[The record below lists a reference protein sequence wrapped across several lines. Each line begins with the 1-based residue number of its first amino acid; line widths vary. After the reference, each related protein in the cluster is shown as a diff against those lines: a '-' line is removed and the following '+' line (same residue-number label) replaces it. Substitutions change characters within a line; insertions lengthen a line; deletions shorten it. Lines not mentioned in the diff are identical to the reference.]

1 MPTDLGG
8 PARAAFFALLPAAA
22 VSGGLAI
29 AVLIAAAGA
38 ASFRPSLLRQAIEI
52 RPVAVLALLAF
63 IVWAVVSSAW
73 SPYPDHVQAP
83 KLAAT
88 IGLGLVFAWAAS
100 RADARRLTRAGCLAA
115 FCVLAALLTVEAV
128 ADLALNRAVRP
139 EAPDWVLEGN
149 PTRGTVILLALT
161 WAVAGGLSVWDGR
174 RRLMLAAA
182 TLLITAILVGQFH
195 QLANVIGFGLGLCA
209 FGLGFVAPRIAPLFV
224 TGAAASWMAAAPFL
238 TPLAFA
244 DPRFV
249 ETLPYSWAAR
259 AGIWDYVCGRIAERP
274 WIGHGLDAS
283 RAVHDF
289 IEVQGRATEAV
300 PLHPHSASLQIWF
313 ETGLIG
319 VALGAAA
326 LVAGGWSLSRAF
338 AQNRA
343 AAAAACGTIA
353 ALSFIANV
361 SYGIW
366 QEWWIATMFLAA
378 AAIGAIGVKKSW
390 GG

>member
-1 MPTDLGG
+1 M
-8 PARAAFFALLPAAA
+8 
-22 VSGGLAI
+22 
-29 AVLIAAAGA
+29 
-38 ASFRPSLLRQAIEI
+38 
-52 RPVAVLALLAF
+52 LALLAF

-115 FCVLAALLTVEAV
+115 FCVLAALLTVEAI

-149 PTRGTVILLALT
+149 PTRGAVILLALT
-161 WAVAGGLSVWDGR
+161 WAVAGGLSVWGGR
-174 RRLMLAAA
+174 WRLMLAAA

-209 FGLGFVAPRIAPLFV
+209 FGLGFVAPRIAPLLV

-319 VALGAAA
+319 VALGATA

-353 ALSFIANV
+353 TLSFIANV

-378 AAIGAIGVKKSW
+378 AAIGAISVKRSW